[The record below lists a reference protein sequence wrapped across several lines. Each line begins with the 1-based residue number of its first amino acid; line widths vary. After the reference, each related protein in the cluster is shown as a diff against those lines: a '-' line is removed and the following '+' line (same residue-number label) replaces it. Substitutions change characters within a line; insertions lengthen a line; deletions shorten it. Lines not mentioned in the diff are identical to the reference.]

1 MEKLSNKAFIS
12 FILLIPLFVLTNC
25 GYYSTSGSGLKGISS
40 VAIPIFE
47 DQTQE
52 YGLRETLTQKVVD
65 AYVQD
70 NTLKVVNQKNSDSI
84 LYGTITAYFREAHTF
99 DENENVKEYRVRIF
113 VKANLEENKKKKI
126 IWEEDN
132 LEGWAIYSAVDE
144 TEDDGKE
151 KALQKLAEDIVNRT
165 VKGW

>member
-1 MEKLSNKAFIS
+1 MAKLLHKANIAL
-12 FILLIPLFVLTNC
+12 ILLIPIFLLTNC
-25 GYYSTSGSGLKGISS
+25 GYYSSSGSGLKGVKS
-40 VAIPIFE
+40 VAVPLFE

-52 YGLRETLTQKVVD
+52 YGLRESLTQKVVD
-65 AYVQD
+65 SYVQD

-84 LYGTITAYFREAHTF
+84 LYGIITAYLREAHTF
-99 DENENVKEYRVRIF
+99 DENENIKEYRVRIF
-113 VKANLEENKKKKI
+113 VKATLEETQKKKI

-151 KALQKLAEDIVNRT
+151 KALEKLAEDIVNRT

>member
-1 MEKLSNKAFIS
+1 MSNKVSIS
-12 FILLIPLFVLTNC
+12 IVLLISLLVVSNC
-25 GYYSTSGSGLKGISS
+25 TYYSFSGSGLKGISS
-40 VAIPIFE
+40 VAVPLFE

-52 YGLRETLTQKVVD
+52 YGLRETLTQKLVD

-84 LYGTITAYFREAHTF
+84 LYGTITAYLREAHTF
-99 DENENVKEYRVRIF
+99 DENENVKEYRVRVF
-113 VKANLEENKKKKI
+113 VKATLEETKKKKI

-132 LEGWAIYSAVDE
+132 LEGWAIYSASDE

>member
-1 MEKLSNKAFIS
+1 MLHKANIAL
-12 FILLIPLFVLTNC
+12 ILIVQLLFLTNC
-25 GYYSTSGSGLKGISS
+25 SYYSFSGSGLKGISS
-40 VAIPIFE
+40 VAVPLFE

-52 YGLRETLTQKVVD
+52 YGLRESLTQKLVD

-84 LYGTITAYFREAHTF
+84 LNGTITRYLREAHTY
-99 DENENVKEYRVRIF
+99 DENENVKEYKVRVF
-113 VKANLEENKKKKI
+113 VKVTLEETEKKKI

-132 LEGWAIYSAVDE
+132 LEGWAIYSTLDE

>member
-1 MEKLSNKAFIS
+1 MAKLLNKVSIS
-12 FILLIPLFVLTNC
+12 LVLLITLLAVNNC
-25 GYYSTSGSGLKGISS
+25 TYYSFSGSGLKGISS
-40 VAIPIFE
+40 VAVPLFE

-52 YGLRETLTQKVVD
+52 YGLREPLTQKVVD

-84 LYGTITAYFREAHTF
+84 LYGTIIRYRREAHTF
-99 DENENVKEYRVRIF
+99 DESENVKEYKVRIF
-113 VKANLEENKKKKI
+113 VRATLEEIKKKKI